1 MLYAVRDP
9 SDGSG
14 ATALQATQPTCLQQ
28 SQQQGSAGPR
38 CDDEVWC
45 MVCRVYVRVKP
56 LSAEEVAVGQSSVL
70 QCQDGHRLQCT
81 ALGSTK
87 VKLTGRLVLFTLAP
101 LLWAAWC
108 ITRLLITLTPKGV
121 GFSFPWCL
129 PIHSQ
134 LPHSAASSALTAAS
148 GPLLS
153 CTCKMCCFICV
164 IIQCAQLVLC
174 ILVWRRKHWHT
185 E

>member
-1 MLYAVRDP
+1 MGCPNVSRYTHKTQRSVPHVSQFQAVSQNRNHGLGMWLISSTIRCSSECCMLSETHQTVVELLHCMLCSPLACSRASNKV
-9 SDGSG
+9 
-14 ATALQATQPTCLQQ
+14 A
-28 SQQQGSAGPR
+28 QGGPC
-38 CDDEVWC
+38 CDDKMWC

-108 ITRLLITLTPKGV
+108 ITRLLI
-121 GFSFPWCL
+121 
-129 PIHSQ
+129 H
-134 LPHSAASSALTAAS
+134 
-148 GPLLS
+148 
-153 CTCKMCCFICV
+153 
-164 IIQCAQLVLC
+164 
-174 ILVWRRKHWHT
+174 
-185 E
+185 